1 MSRIGLKPIV
11 VPAGVEVKIN
21 LPLIPVKGPKGTLS
35 KEFPGGIQFEVKDKE
50 ITLKRPDDKRNNRML
65 HGTYRAIL
73 ANMVKGVSEG
83 FERTLDLV
91 GVGYRVQAKGK
102 DIAFQLGFSHPVEIK
117 APEGISFKVNSETQL
132 VVLGC
137 DKAMVGQ
144 VAANIRTIRE
154 PEPYKGKGVRYMGK
168 KITLKQGKKAATK

>member
-11 VPAGVEVKIN
+11 VPTGVEVKIN
-21 LPLIPVKGPKGTLS
+21 LPLISVKGPKGTLS
-35 KEFPGGIQFEVKDKE
+35 KEFPGVIQFEIKDNQVL
-50 ITLKRPDDKRNNRML
+50 IKRPDDKRNNRML

-73 ANMVKGVSEG
+73 ANMVKGVSDG
-83 FERTLDLV
+83 FERVLDLV

-102 DIAFQLGFSHPVEIK
+102 DVAFQLGYSHPVEVK
-117 APEGISFKVNSETQL
+117 APEGISFRVNSETQL

-144 VAANIRTIRE
+144 VAANIRTLRE
-154 PEPYKGKGVRYMGK
+154 PEPYKGKGVRYMGE

>member
-11 VPAGVEVKIN
+11 VPAGVEVKIA
-21 LPLIPVKGPKGTLS
+21 LPLISVKGPKGNLS

-91 GVGYRVQAKGK
+91 GVGCSCG
-102 DIAFQLGFSHPVEIK
+102 DSSH
-117 APEGISFKVNSETQL
+117 L
-132 VVLGC
+132 
-137 DKAMVGQ
+137 
-144 VAANIRTIRE
+144 
-154 PEPYKGKGVRYMGK
+154 
-168 KITLKQGKKAATK
+168 